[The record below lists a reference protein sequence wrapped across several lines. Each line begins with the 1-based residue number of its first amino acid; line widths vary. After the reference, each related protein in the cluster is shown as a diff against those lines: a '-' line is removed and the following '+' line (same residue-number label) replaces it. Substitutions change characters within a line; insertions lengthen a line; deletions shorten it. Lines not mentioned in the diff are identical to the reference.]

1 MIEPGPLL
9 TPGRHVDYD
18 TALLYSITC
27 TYNDH
32 YDWRVPT
39 DNEWIRHNW
48 IISWSWNE
56 SRMARY
62 SRTPHEEYDAPY
74 DALSL
79 YALCLVRTIN
89 D

>member
-27 TYNDH
+27 TYDDH

-39 DNEWIRHNW
+39 DNEWISHNW

-62 SRTPHEEYDAPY
+62 TPHED
-74 DALSL
+74 DVC
-79 YALCLVRTIN
+79 YALCIVRTT
-89 D
+89 DE